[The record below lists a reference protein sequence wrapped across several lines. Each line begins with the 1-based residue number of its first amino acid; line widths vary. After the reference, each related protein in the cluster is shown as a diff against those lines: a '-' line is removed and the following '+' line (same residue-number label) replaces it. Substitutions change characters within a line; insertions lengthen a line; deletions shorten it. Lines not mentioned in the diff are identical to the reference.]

1 MNIIKMHWYK
11 TRKAKGE
18 EPQAQAYQFLEMFS
32 SQQLVTVLPVS
43 LDVSPSSATK

>member
-18 EPQAQAYQFLEMFS
+18 EPQAQAYQFLEMVS
-32 SQQLVTVLPVS
+32 SQQLVTVLPS
-43 LDVSPSSATK
+43 FFRCFPELSH